1 MLLGLFLS
9 CISTLL
15 QFIELL
21 PFALTRF
28 ILHQQLVANSFFT
41 LKVDDKRALS
51 AVEIVSVLL
60 VAHIDDAH
68 LITSQHN
75 LILVQVDLDCPF
87 FDHTLHGSLELFKV
101 YLPISVRVDSFQK
114 LGPYL
119 LLFNLGQV
127 IRPQCLVQ
135 FLHLDITI
143 GIFVQLLES
152 LAQVY
157 LV

>member
-1 MLLGLFLS
+1 MILDLHGAILFISVFTGSRWLILTWIDRLLLGLFLS

-60 VAHIDDAH
+60 VAHIDDTH
-68 LITSQHN
+68 LIASQHN
-75 LILVQVDLDCPF
+75 FILLPVDLDRPF
-87 FDHTLHGSLELFKV
+87 FDHTFHGRLELFKV
-101 YLPISVRVDSFQK
+101 YFPVSVRVYSFQK

-119 LLFNLGQV
+119 LLFNFGQV
-127 IRPQCLVQ
+127 IRP
-135 FLHLDITI
+135 
-143 GIFVQLLES
+143 
-152 LAQVY
+152 
-157 LV
+157 